1 MTPTFSQSGLRW
13 LWLSLLV
20 IVLDRATKLIVL
32 NHFDVMEV
40 LRITPFFNLTLT
52 FNRGAAFS
60 FLSAGSGWQ
69 VWIFGAIAMVISIVL
84 IFWLRKIFYRQTWL
98 AAAISLVIGGALG
111 NLSDRIHYGYVI
123 DFLQFHW
130 GSLYYP
136 VFNLADSCIC
146 VGAFMLV
153 LDSLLSTRR
162 KRQEIK

>member
-20 IVLDRATKLIVL
+20 IVLDRVSKLLVL

-40 LRITPFFNLTLT
+40 LRIAPFFNLTLT

-69 VWIFGAIAMVISIVL
+69 VWIFGAIAMVISVAL
-84 IFWLRKIFYRQTWL
+84 IFWLREISYRQTWL
-98 AAAISLVIGGALG
+98 ASAIGLVIGGALG

-130 GSLYYP
+130 GNLYYP
-136 VFNLADSCIC
+136 VFNIADSCIC

-153 LDSLLSTRR
+153 LDSLLNARR